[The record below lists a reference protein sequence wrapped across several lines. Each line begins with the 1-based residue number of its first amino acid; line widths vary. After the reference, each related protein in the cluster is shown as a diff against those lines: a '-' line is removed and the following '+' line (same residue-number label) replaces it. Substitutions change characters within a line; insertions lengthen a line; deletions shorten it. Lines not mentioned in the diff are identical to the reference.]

1 ALGESVRD
9 AVSAVDANLP
19 VYWLQGMNQWREK
32 MLWGSN
38 IMADLFGVFAV
49 FALLLAVAGIYAVL
63 AFDVNARTREI
74 GLRRALGA
82 GTRGV
87 LGMVLKRGARQV
99 VIGLVIGIPLA
110 LAFSRLLGAVVMP
123 GAANDPLVY
132 ATVIAALAIALLF
145 AALIPAR
152 RALRVDPMVALRNE

>member
-1 ALGESVRD
+1 
-9 AVSAVDANLP
+9 
-19 VYWLQGMNQWREK
+19 
-32 MLWGSN
+32 
-38 IMADLFGVFAV
+38 V
-49 FALLLAVAGIYAVL
+49 FALLLAVAGIYAML

-74 GLRRALGA
+74 GVRRALGA

-87 LGMVLKRGARQV
+87 LGMVLKRGARQI

-110 LAFSRLLGAVVMP
+110 LAFSRLLGEMVMP

-132 ATVIAALAIALLF
+132 AMVIAALAVALLF